1 MNKEQHLTYELGIT
15 NVPSDATC
23 DDNGLEESMGMVYA
37 DGEHRVVQDFVDS
50 GITMSQGD
58 TLLFVHRFGN
68 RNRYIYKTSSTI
80 SWKDDNSH
88 FGNLITDLTK
98 VAAMPQITAIG
109 KTLIINGTD
118 ATYYFLGDWTKN
130 SYSSAFINLPVPKLT
145 FTFGDDEEEDTEW
158 RTEGSLYSNL
168 WYNWS
173 EFDYAD
179 QVKENDVFR
188 DGAIGAYFSNLNK
201 HYHDKRFVL
210 PFTIRYALELYTG
223 DYTYISD
230 PILMFPSYSEN
241 SWGWDYG
248 DNGTHLTTL
257 GRKLRVKNEASI
269 SDDWSDI
276 IKGIAIFVSPFVN
289 IYDTA
294 EKEQYIRWIPQYG
307 MVTDKMA
314 KENGVSG
321 SAAMSYREYLQNE
334 DYSPPRRPSI
344 NVAYEDCR
352 FHLYNKRQW
361 SDIAK
366 ELMNNGNFYKL
377 CSIKKGEYTDTDTDL
392 SDKITPDLLEHIT
405 TSEQLK
411 VDDYYSRTNT
421 RGDFISVYNQ
431 RLIMAGLHR
440 GFFEGFD
447 QFIRYEYQNASMYA
461 AFVYI
466 KTDEGERVIKKV
478 YESKEE
484 QGKYFYYPDPRAY
497 KVRIYSVS
505 TDSATSGT
513 LLYEIDLTE
522 HPSLNGAYYLQE
534 LSILTYPT
542 PIGTQEDLP
551 QAVAGQEYLGNQ
563 LAMSEVNN
571 PLTFYA
577 SGYTTVG
584 NGEIKGISTITQA
597 LSQGQFGQYPL
608 LIFATDGVW
617 AGSIANT
624 GYISAVHP
632 MSREVICDGTEKALV
647 QTDGAVFFVTA
658 KGLMVVEGNSVK
670 CVSEQLS
677 GKDTT
682 SFTELLKSSMIAYD
696 YRDSLLWICPNNTNW
711 CYIYSMKSGTFGKKQ
726 YLVNSNDAV
735 TNIVNFYPDS
745 LIQIGTEVYSLTS
758 RPNINEDKVNSVFKT
773 YSASLITRAMK
784 LGNGLTLK
792 NIMQMRN
799 ICDLNANGSLSVQI
813 YAKNDLNSAWTQ
825 LTHLRGTPWKYYQL
839 RYTFSNLIAT
849 DRFAGTVLITQ
860 ERRTNKLR

>member
-15 NVPSDATC
+15 NVPSDVMC

-37 DGEHRVVQDFVDS
+37 DGEHRVIQDFRPYKRMNE
-50 GITMSQGD
+50 GE

-68 RNRYIYKTSSTI
+68 KNRYIYKTSTKI
-80 SWKDDNSH
+80 RWKDDNSH
-88 FGNLITDLTK
+88 SGDLITDLTQ
-98 VAAMPQITAIG
+98 VDALPQITAIG
-109 KTLIINGTD
+109 KTLIIGGKTE
-118 ATYYFLGDWTKN
+118 TYYFVGDWTHDR
-130 SYSSAFINLPVPKLT
+130 YSTGFTKLPYPDLE
-145 FTFGDDEEEDTEW
+145 FTFGDEVEKDSSW
-158 RTEGSLYSNL
+158 NTEGQIYTNL
-168 WYNWS
+168 WFNWN
-173 EFDYAD
+173 EFDRPAEVPES
-179 QVKENDVFR
+179 QEFQN
-188 DGAIGAYFSNLNK
+188 GAIGAFNSNLNK
-201 HYHDKRFVL
+201 LYHDKCFAL
-210 PFTIRYALELYTG
+210 PFTIRYALELYNG

-230 PILMFPSYSEN
+230 PIPMFPSYSEN
-241 SWGWDYG
+241 SWGWDFGYN
-248 DNGTHLTTL
+248 DTHLTTK
-257 GRKLRVKNEASI
+257 GRKLKVKNNDPI
-269 SDDWSDI
+269 NDDWSDV
-276 IKGIAIFVSPFVN
+276 IKGIAIFISPFVN
-289 IYDTA
+289 IYDTTSNENVMRPIA
-294 EKEQYIRWIPQYG
+294 VGEL
-307 MVTDKMA
+307 VTDKI
-314 KENGVSG
+314 
-321 SAAMSYREYLQNE
+321 AM
-334 DYSPPRRPSI
+334 DYSRWNQDYNYNTVTEPPSGDHPSI
-344 NVAYEDCR
+344 R
-352 FHLYNKRQW
+352 FHLLNKRSW
-361 SDIAK
+361 DSISYD
-366 ELMNNGNFYKL
+366 LMNNGTYYKL
-377 CSIKKGEYTDTDTDL
+377 CSIKTDEYSGASYDL
-392 SDKITPDLLEHIT
+392 SAKIDDQKLGNIV
-405 TSEQLK
+405 TSELLK
-411 VDDYYSRTNT
+411 VDDYYSRTKT
-421 RGDFISVYNQ
+421 YGEFIRTYNE

-440 GFFEGFD
+440 NFFDGFK
-447 QFIRYEYQNASMYA
+447 QFIRYEQNSPSPSWYA
-461 AFVYI
+461 AVVYI
-466 KTDEGERVIKKV
+466 KTDDGERIVRQD
-478 YESKEE
+478 YQSKER

-497 KVRIYSVS
+497 KVRIYGISS
-505 TDSATSGT
+505 SGASSGT
-513 LLYEIDLTE
+513 RLYELNLSE
-522 HPSLNGAYYLQE
+522 HQALNGAYYMQE
-534 LSILTYPT
+534 SDLITHATPGSITENIPNTDTT
-542 PIGTQEDLP
+542 P
-551 QAVAGQEYLGNQ
+551 EYLSNQ

-571 PLTFYA
+571 PFTFYA

-584 NGEIKGISTITQA
+584 NGEIKALSTITQA

-608 LIFATDGVW
+608 LIFATDGIW

-632 MSREVICDGTEKALV
+632 MSREVISDGTEKALT

-677 GKDTT
+677 GKATT

-726 YLVNSNDAV
+726 YLANSNLAV

-758 RPNINEDKVNSVFKT
+758 RPDINEDKEDSVFQT

-792 NIMQMRN
+792 SIMQMRN

>member
-1 MNKEQHLTYELGIT
+1 MNKDQHLTYELGIT

-37 DGEHRVVQDFVDS
+37 DGEHRLIQDFRTYKTMGS
-50 GITMSQGD
+50 GE

-68 RNRYIYKTSSTI
+68 KNRYIYKTSTEI
-80 SWKDDNSH
+80 RWKDDNSH
-88 FGNLITDLTK
+88 DGDLITNLTQ
-98 VAAMPQITAIG
+98 VDALPQITAIG
-109 KTLIINGTD
+109 KTLIIGGKADTF
-118 ATYYFLGDWTKN
+118 YFVGDWTHN
-130 SYSSAFINLPVPKLT
+130 SYSTGFTNLPYPDLE
-145 FTFGDDEEEDTEW
+145 FTFGDEVEKESNW
-158 RTEGSLYSNL
+158 QTEGQISQCLTNE
-168 WYNWS
+168 WIQKGRPAEVS
-173 EFDYAD
+173 ENQDF
-179 QVKENDVFR
+179 QN
-188 DGAIGAYFSNLNK
+188 GAIGAFNSNLNK
-201 HYHDKRFVL
+201 LYHDKCFAF
-210 PFTIRYALELYTG
+210 PFTIRYALELYNG

-230 PILMFPSYSEN
+230 PIPMFPSYSEN

-248 DNGTHLTTL
+248 DNTTRLTTK
-257 GRKLRVKNEASI
+257 GRKLKVKNNAPI
-269 SDDWSDI
+269 SDDWSDV
-276 IKGIAIFVSPFVN
+276 IKGITIFISPFVN
-289 IYDTA
+289 IYDTTSNENVMRPIA
-294 EKEQYIRWIPQYG
+294 INEL
-307 MVTDKMA
+307 VTDKI
-314 KENGVSG
+314 
-321 SAAMSYREYLQNE
+321 AM
-334 DYSPPRRPSI
+334 DYSRWNQDYDYSLFPPSTS
-344 NVAYEDCR
+344 EEHQKSR
-352 FHLYNKRQW
+352 FHLLNKRTW
-361 SDIAK
+361 DSISYD
-366 ELMNNGNFYKL
+366 LMNNGIYYKL
-377 CSIKKGEYTDTDTDL
+377 CSIKIDEYSGASYDL
-392 SDKITPDLLEHIT
+392 GAKISDYKLENIV

-411 VDDYYSRTNT
+411 VDDYYSRTKT
-421 RGDFISVYNQ
+421 YGEFISTYNE

-440 GFFEGFD
+440 NFFDGFK
-447 QFIRYEYQNASMYA
+447 QFIRYEEGSYSYYA
-461 AFVYI
+461 AVVYI
-466 KTDEGERVIKKV
+466 KTDDGERIVRQN
-478 YESKEE
+478 YYTRER

-497 KVRIYSVS
+497 KVRIYGISS
-505 TDSATSGT
+505 SGASSGT
-513 LLYEIDLTE
+513 RLYELNLSE
-522 HPSLNGAYYLQE
+522 HQALNGAYYMQE
-534 LSILTYPT
+534 SDLTTHATPGSITENIPAT
-542 PIGTQEDLP
+542 DTT
-551 QAVAGQEYLGNQ
+551 QEYLSNQ

-571 PLTFYA
+571 PFTFYA

-584 NGEIKGISTITQA
+584 NGEIKALSTITQA

-608 LIFATDGVW
+608 LIFATDGIW

-658 KGLMVVEGNSVK
+658 KGLMVVEGNIVK

-677 GKDTT
+677 GKAVT
-682 SFTELLKSSMIAYD
+682 SFAEVLKTAMIAYD
-696 YRDSLLWICPNNTNW
+696 YRDSLLWICPDNTNW

-726 YLVNSNDAV
+726 YLANSNLAV
-735 TNIVNFYPDS
+735 INIVNFYPDS